1 MKKFVMTEKYGQL
14 YVDRVLFET
23 FFPVIFTCTND
34 EDEVFFAVCCK
45 SDLSGCKWMI
55 ARTDPESIIKLLRN
69 FITMR
74 ELLLNAKEKFSVDY
88 SEKQYTVSYDL
99 EVFDAN
105 SVFLPKKDSFMYA
118 DEGEFD
124 DEIAYYKAR
133 KEILYDGLMNTL
145 IDRQGIC
152 INTISEKTDS
162 KKAYGQKFNVEFSA
176 DMDMVIKI
184 NMASD
189 NGIEAA

>member
-1 MKKFVMTEKYGQL
+1 
-14 YVDRVLFET
+14 
-23 FFPVIFTCTND
+23 
-34 EDEVFFAVCCK
+34 
-45 SDLSGCKWMI
+45 MI

-162 KKAYGQKFNVEFSA
+162 KKLMGKNS
-176 DMDMVIKI
+176 M
-184 NMASD
+184 
-189 NGIEAA
+189 